1 MLIGVG
7 ERVAVLAPDRARA
20 AARAAAGPLQGAP
33 AGRDAHE
40 PGPGA
45 LQGQRAGFDLGFVRR
60 EGDVLLAAVIRLVV
74 GVVRGGGRERA
85 ARGARDG
92 ALVGLERVR
101 ERVRAVHARDELSGV
116 ALRLPGEEHA
126 PGVRVLERPRRRRR
140 RHGASTARDS
150 FGEIRGSEPRG
161 ARDEARRG
169 RRGGVGREG
178 EARSRRRGRAS
189 VRSVGA
195 TRPRVWD
202 ARARRGVF
210 PSARASS
217 NGRLT
222 NHSSRNSRI
231 ASSARPSAVS
241 RRGGSVH
248 VSFSSVRI
256 LPRTKFC
263 RSRAPPRRHRG
274 GRGRRCG
281 RRFAS
286 GAPTTHAAA
295 RHARA
300 PGVHAGF
307 PSDGPLIRRRALE
320 RFDFQGPRSGRP
332 TRSFS
337 GR

>member
-60 EGDVLLAAVIRLVV
+60 EGDVLLAAVVRLVV

-161 ARDEARRG
+161 AARRG
-169 RRGGVGREG
+169 APRAPGRGRSRGRGAKPKARARVRAERRRDATEGVGREG
-178 EARSRRRGRAS
+178 APGRFSLGSREFQRSSDEQFVEKLERCVVCSTVGESRVVAGACTCLFQVSASCHEPNSVGRA
-189 VRSVGA
+189 RPLGA
-195 TRPRVWD
+195 TEADADGAAGGGSRAGRPRHT
-202 ARARRGVF
+202 RRLVT
-210 PSARASS
+210 P
-217 NGRLT
+217 
-222 NHSSRNSRI
+222 
-231 ASSARPSAVS
+231 ARPVFTRGF
-241 RRGGSVH
+241 RR
-248 VSFSSVRI
+248 
-256 LPRTKFC
+256 T
-263 RSRAPPRRHRG
+263 
-274 GRGRRCG
+274 
-281 RRFAS
+281 
-286 GAPTTHAAA
+286 
-295 RHARA
+295 
-300 PGVHAGF
+300 
-307 PSDGPLIRRRALE
+307 AL
-320 RFDFQGPRSGRP
+320 
-332 TRSFS
+332 
-337 GR
+337 